1 VNLPP
6 VGPDGPEPEGAGTR
20 AEPGGSASAPGTPAP
35 PRAPDDRAAIDAY
48 VAANAGRFTDEAIT
62 EQLLQA
68 GHRPELV
75 KASVAASREGF
86 RPARPRAVRAIIAA
100 YGITYLVLSA
110 GMLLH
115 HGQADSSYMPTP
127 AGGIG
132 LLALTLGIS
141 FGLSMV
147 WVASRRAFVVLAAV
161 AVGISALG
169 SIGSG
174 GGISVGSLA
183 ILVVVGGA
191 IVWLL
196 RRPAT
201 NGVRTDTAMG
211 VLLVLPILLL
221 LVVGGICVASGLPIP
236 SAG

>member
-1 VNLPP
+1 
-6 VGPDGPEPEGAGTR
+6 
-20 AEPGGSASAPGTPAP
+20 
-35 PRAPDDRAAIDAY
+35 

-68 GHRPELV
+68 GHRPEVV

-110 GMLLH
+110 GMLLN
-115 HGQADSSYMPTP
+115 HGQAGSSYMPTP
-127 AGGIG
+127 AGGVG

-141 FGLSMV
+141 FVLSMV
-147 WVASRRAFVVLAAV
+147 WVASRRAFVVLV
-161 AVGISALG
+161 ALVVGFLALG
-169 SIGSG
+169 SVASG
-174 GGISVGSLA
+174 GGISLSNLA

-201 NGVRTDTAMG
+201 TGARSDATMG
-211 VLLVLPILLL
+211 VLLVLPLLLL